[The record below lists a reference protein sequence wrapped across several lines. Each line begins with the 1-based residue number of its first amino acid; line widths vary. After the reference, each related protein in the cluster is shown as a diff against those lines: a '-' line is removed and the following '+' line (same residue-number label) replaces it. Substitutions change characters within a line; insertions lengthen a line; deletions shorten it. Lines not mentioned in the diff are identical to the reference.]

1 MYTTDKQFAH
11 MLIQTNIDHNIL
23 VDAAIVASKLLK
35 RYGQAIYSSG
45 YTQAIQETSPE
56 AAAILIAA
64 KNAGKSTAEKLR
76 HIVKILKNT
85 AENYQPHF
93 VVHGRT
99 EVIKELESFVHKQQ
113 KDAHVDQ
120 HTTQDDEL
128 TISGEGFYYKRSVEK
143 DTRTILGLYN

>member
-1 MYTTDKQFAH
+1 MYTTNKQFADI
-11 MLIQTNIDHNIL
+11 LIKTGINHNTL

-35 RYGQAIYSSG
+35 RYGQAIFSSS
-45 YTQAIQETSPE
+45 YAQAIQEASPE

-64 KNAGKSTAEKLR
+64 KNTGKATAEKLR

-99 EVIKELESFVHKQQ
+99 EIVNELESFVHKQQ
-113 KDAHVDQ
+113 KDALVDQ
-120 HTTQDDEL
+120 HTTQDDEI
-128 TISGEGFYYKRSVEK
+128 TVSGEWFYYKRSVDK